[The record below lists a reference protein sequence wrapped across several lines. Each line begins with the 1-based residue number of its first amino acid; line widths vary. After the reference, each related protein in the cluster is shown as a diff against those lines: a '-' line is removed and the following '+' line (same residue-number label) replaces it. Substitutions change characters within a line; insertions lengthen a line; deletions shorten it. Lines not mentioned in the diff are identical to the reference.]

1 MLFIDLT
8 SESDVFNSTS
18 PQGHWLY
25 HKFGKRNFPTGELDL
40 EEVKNFISKE
50 NPKDIICHSYFGD
63 PLFYTKI
70 ISFAEYCYEE
80 GINLML
86 FTYGNFK
93 SKNDIDRLTEL
104 NVKFYIFLCG
114 NNKNNSLVYLNSSKD
129 NIQYIFENI
138 KAENLFIEYSL
149 YDHNVNDLKQILQ
162 DVLEKRCNIKVS
174 HGNLLGNTFTNI
186 MNETG
191 TWLYDIH
198 KCNVDYD
205 FMGEFIKGTEVLSAI
220 NTLENLEYKS
230 KGLFKSAPG
239 YLLLRTFIYERGQK
253 NIFDVTLEKVDAEQF
268 LNYDGDT
275 YINYLGYIFKNRNI
289 YETFSNSLCDDW
301 SENLKRVQNLKIE
314 NTLLSRDS
322 RRIILQSLDS
332 QANKKSKFI
341 YSQSKQSMKI
351 TTGDFEI
358 SEEGKILYLLSFLSN
373 EDLSKYHISKQF

>member
-114 NNKNNSLVYLNSSKD
+114 NNKNNSLVYINSSKD

-149 YDHNVNDLKQILQ
+149 YDHNVNDLKEILQ

-186 MNETG
+186 MNEKG
-191 TWLYDIH
+191 RWLYDIH
-198 KCNVDYD
+198 KCNIEFD
-205 FMGEFIKGTEVLSAI
+205 FIGKFIKDTEVLSAI

-230 KGLFKSAPG
+230 KGLSQTAPG
-239 YLLLRTFIYERGQK
+239 YLLLRTFIYDRGQN
-253 NIFDVTLEKVDAEQF
+253 NIFNTTLEKVNAEKF
-268 LNYDGDT
+268 LKTDGDT
-275 YINYLGYIFKNRNI
+275 YINYLGYIFENRDI

-301 SENLKRVQNLKIE
+301 SENLKRNGQSKIE
-314 NTLLSRDS
+314 NSLISSDMKKLIHINSKNKANEKLKIVYKDKD
-322 RRIILQSLDS
+322 RRS
-332 QANKKSKFI
+332 
-341 YSQSKQSMKI
+341 SMKLDL
-351 TTGDFEI
+351 DFT
-358 SEEGKILYLLSFLSN
+358 EEGKTLHLLSFLAN

>member
-114 NNKNNSLVYLNSSKD
+114 NNKNNSLVYINSSKD

-149 YDHNVNDLKQILQ
+149 YDHNVNDLKEILQ

-230 KGLFKSAPG
+230 KGLFQSAPG

-289 YETFSNSLCDDW
+289 YETFNNSLCDDW
-301 SENLKRVQNLKIE
+301 SENLKRNGQLKIE
-314 NTLLSRDS
+314 N
-322 RRIILQSLDS
+322 SLFS
-332 QANKKSKFI
+332 SETKKLMHLNRKNKANEKLKIVSKDFDND
-341 YSQSKQSMKI
+341 MKI
-351 TTGDFEI
+351 NLDFT
-358 SEEGKILYLLSFLSN
+358 EEGKTLHLLSFLSN

>member
-149 YDHNVNDLKQILQ
+149 YDHNVNDLKEILQ

-174 HGNLLGNTFTNI
+174 YGNLLGNTFTNI
-186 MNETG
+186 MNEKG

-230 KGLFKSAPG
+230 KGLFQSAPG

-253 NIFDVTLEKVDAEQF
+253 NIFDVTLEKVNAEQF

-275 YINYLGYIFKNRNI
+275 YINYLGYIFKNRDI

-301 SENLKRVQNLKIE
+301 SENLKRNGQLKIE
-314 NTLLSRDS
+314 NSLFSSETKK
-322 RRIILQSLDS
+322 IIHI
-332 QANKKSKFI
+332 KSKNKANEKLKIVYKDFDND
-341 YSQSKQSMKI
+341 MKI
-351 TTGDFEI
+351 NLDFT
-358 SEEGKILYLLSFLSN
+358 EEGKTFHLLSFLAN

>member
-149 YDHNVNDLKQILQ
+149 YDHNVNDLKEILQ

-230 KGLFKSAPG
+230 KGLFQSAPG

-289 YETFSNSLCDDW
+289 YETFNNSLCDDW
-301 SENLKRVQNLKIE
+301 SENLKRNGQLKIE
-314 NTLLSRDS
+314 NSLFSSETKK
-322 RRIILQSLDS
+322 IIHI
-332 QANKKSKFI
+332 KSK
-341 YSQSKQSMKI
+341 SKANERLKIVYKDLDNDMKI
-351 TTGDFEI
+351 NLDFT
-358 SEEGKILYLLSFLSN
+358 EEGKTLHLLSFLSN